1 MISMLRDKN
10 SLFFILFQRELKVR
24 FLEQSFLTLVY
35 LDFDLLILFD
45 CLNCLLYLWYSI
57 DSSSLISNVLLQS
70 LKKKTDNFLP
80 TKAYD
85 K

>member
-10 SLFFILFQRELKVR
+10 SLFFVLFQRELKVR

-45 CLNCLLYLWYSI
+45 CLNCLLYL
-57 DSSSLISNVLLQS
+57 
-70 LKKKTDNFLP
+70 
-80 TKAYD
+80 
-85 K
+85 